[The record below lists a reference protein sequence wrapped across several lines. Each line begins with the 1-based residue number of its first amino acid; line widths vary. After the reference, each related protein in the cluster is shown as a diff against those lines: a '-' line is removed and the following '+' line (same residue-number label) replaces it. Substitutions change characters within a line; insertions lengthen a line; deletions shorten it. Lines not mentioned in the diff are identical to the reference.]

1 MLLPEILLSLRS
13 FFTVVPLRAAISD
26 SVSPFLMVTLLSPL
40 FLLVFLPFL
49 LRLLRT
55 DFLLRLLFDDE
66 TLLLETVLGRL
77 TVKGAGLHIVN
88 FDTASGDLFAEGKI
102 YAAVYTSDE
111 KNGGFF
117 SRVFR

>member
-1 MLLPEILLSLRS
+1 MEEVIRSNHNVIIEDRKKLTLSG
-13 FFTVVPLRAAISD
+13 VKEVIS
-26 SVSPFLMVTLLSPL
+26 
-40 FLLVFLPFL
+40 
-49 LRLLRT
+49 
-55 DFLLRLLFDDE
+55 FDDE
-66 TLLLETVLGRL
+66 TLLLETALGRL

>member
-1 MLLPEILLSLRS
+1 MDEVIRSNQNIIIEDRKKLTLSG
-13 FFTVVPLRAAISD
+13 VKDVIS
-26 SVSPFLMVTLLSPL
+26 
-40 FLLVFLPFL
+40 
-49 LRLLRT
+49 
-55 DFLLRLLFDDE
+55 FDDE
-66 TLLLETVLGRL
+66 TLLLEKVLGRL

>member
-1 MLLPEILLSLRS
+1 MDEVICSNQNIIIEDRKKLTLSG
-13 FFTVVPLRAAISD
+13 VKDVIS
-26 SVSPFLMVTLLSPL
+26 
-40 FLLVFLPFL
+40 
-49 LRLLRT
+49 
-55 DFLLRLLFDDE
+55 FDDE

-88 FDTASGDLFAEGKI
+88 YDTASGDLFAEGKI

>member
-1 MLLPEILLSLRS
+1 MDEVIRSNQNIIIEDRKKLTLSGVKD
-13 FFTVVPLRAAISD
+13 VVS
-26 SVSPFLMVTLLSPL
+26 
-40 FLLVFLPFL
+40 
-49 LRLLRT
+49 
-55 DFLLRLLFDDE
+55 FDDE

>member
-1 MLLPEILLSLRS
+1 MDEVIRSNQNIIIADRKKLTLSG
-13 FFTVVPLRAAISD
+13 VKDVIS
-26 SVSPFLMVTLLSPL
+26 
-40 FLLVFLPFL
+40 
-49 LRLLRT
+49 
-55 DFLLRLLFDDE
+55 FDDE

>member
-1 MLLPEILLSLRS
+1 MDEVIRSNHNIIIEDRKKLTLSG
-13 FFTVVPLRAAISD
+13 VKDVIS
-26 SVSPFLMVTLLSPL
+26 
-40 FLLVFLPFL
+40 
-49 LRLLRT
+49 
-55 DFLLRLLFDDE
+55 FDDE

-77 TVKGAGLHIVN
+77 TLKGAGLHIVN

>member
-1 MLLPEILLSLRS
+1 MDEVIRSNHNIIIEDRKKLTLSG
-13 FFTVVPLRAAISD
+13 VKDVIS
-26 SVSPFLMVTLLSPL
+26 
-40 FLLVFLPFL
+40 
-49 LRLLRT
+49 
-55 DFLLRLLFDDE
+55 FDDE

-88 FDTASGDLFAEGKI
+88 FDNASGDLFAEGKI

>member
-1 MLLPEILLSLRS
+1 MEEIIRSNHNVIIEDRKKLTLSG
-13 FFTVVPLRAAISD
+13 VKDV
-26 SVSPFLMVTLLSPL
+26 LS
-40 FLLVFLPFL
+40 
-49 LRLLRT
+49 
-55 DFLLRLLFDDE
+55 FDDE
-66 TLLLETVLGRL
+66 TLLLETAQGRM

-88 FDTASGDLFAEGKI
+88 FDTQSGDLFAEGKI

>member
-1 MLLPEILLSLRS
+1 MDEVIRSNQNIIIEDRKKLTLSG
-13 FFTVVPLRAAISD
+13 VKDVIS
-26 SVSPFLMVTLLSPL
+26 
-40 FLLVFLPFL
+40 
-49 LRLLRT
+49 
-55 DFLLRLLFDDE
+55 FDDE

-77 TVKGAGLHIVN
+77 TVKGAGFHIVN
-88 FDTASGDLFAEGKI
+88 YDTASGDLFAEGKI

>member
-1 MLLPEILLSLRS
+1 MDEVIRSNQNIIIEDRKKLTLSG
-13 FFTVVPLRAAISD
+13 VKDVIS
-26 SVSPFLMVTLLSPL
+26 
-40 FLLVFLPFL
+40 
-49 LRLLRT
+49 
-55 DFLLRLLFDDE
+55 FDDE

-77 TVKGAGLHIVN
+77 TVTGAGLHIVN

>member
-1 MLLPEILLSLRS
+1 MDEVIRSNHNIIIEDRKKLTLSG
-13 FFTVVPLRAAISD
+13 VKDVIS
-26 SVSPFLMVTLLSPL
+26 
-40 FLLVFLPFL
+40 
-49 LRLLRT
+49 
-55 DFLLRLLFDDE
+55 FDDE

-117 SRVFR
+117 LRNTVKREGSVTQHVH

>member
-1 MLLPEILLSLRS
+1 MDEVIRSNHNIIIEDRKKLTLSG
-13 FFTVVPLRAAISD
+13 VKDVI
-26 SVSPFLMVTLLSPL
+26 
-40 FLLVFLPFL
+40 
-49 LRLLRT
+49 
-55 DFLLRLLFDDE
+55 LFDDE
-66 TLLLETVLGRL
+66 SLLLETVLGRL
-77 TVKGAGLHIVN
+77 TLKGAGLHIVN

>member
-1 MLLPEILLSLRS
+1 MDEVIRSNQNIIIEDRKKLTLSG
-13 FFTVVPLRAAISD
+13 VKDVIS
-26 SVSPFLMVTLLSPL
+26 
-40 FLLVFLPFL
+40 
-49 LRLLRT
+49 
-55 DFLLRLLFDDE
+55 FDDE

-77 TVKGAGLHIVN
+77 TLKGAGLHIVN

>member
-1 MLLPEILLSLRS
+1 MDEVIRSNQNIIIEDRKKLTLSG
-13 FFTVVPLRAAISD
+13 VKDVIS
-26 SVSPFLMVTLLSPL
+26 
-40 FLLVFLPFL
+40 
-49 LRLLRT
+49 
-55 DFLLRLLFDDE
+55 FDDE

-88 FDTASGDLFAEGKI
+88 FDTAGGDLFAEGKI

>member
-1 MLLPEILLSLRS
+1 MEEVIRSNHNIIIEDRKKLTLSG
-13 FFTVVPLRAAISD
+13 VKDVIS
-26 SVSPFLMVTLLSPL
+26 
-40 FLLVFLPFL
+40 
-49 LRLLRT
+49 
-55 DFLLRLLFDDE
+55 FDDE

>member
-1 MLLPEILLSLRS
+1 MDEVIRSNQNIIIEDRKKLTLSG
-13 FFTVVPLRAAISD
+13 VKDVIS
-26 SVSPFLMVTLLSPL
+26 
-40 FLLVFLPFL
+40 
-49 LRLLRT
+49 
-55 DFLLRLLFDDE
+55 FDDE

-77 TVKGAGLHIVN
+77 TVKGAGLHIVI

>member
-1 MLLPEILLSLRS
+1 MDEVIRS
-13 FFTVVPLRAAISD
+13 NQNIIIEDRKKLTLTGVKDVIS
-26 SVSPFLMVTLLSPL
+26 
-40 FLLVFLPFL
+40 
-49 LRLLRT
+49 
-55 DFLLRLLFDDE
+55 FDDE

>member
-1 MLLPEILLSLRS
+1 MDEVIRSNHNIIIEDRKKLTLSGVKD
-13 FFTVVPLRAAISD
+13 VVS
-26 SVSPFLMVTLLSPL
+26 
-40 FLLVFLPFL
+40 
-49 LRLLRT
+49 
-55 DFLLRLLFDDE
+55 FDDE

>member
-1 MLLPEILLSLRS
+1 MDEVIRSNQNIIIEDRKKLTLSG
-13 FFTVVPLRAAISD
+13 VKEVIS
-26 SVSPFLMVTLLSPL
+26 
-40 FLLVFLPFL
+40 
-49 LRLLRT
+49 
-55 DFLLRLLFDDE
+55 FDDE
-66 TLLLETVLGRL
+66 TLLLETALGRL

>member
-1 MLLPEILLSLRS
+1 MDEVIRSNQNIIIEDRKKLTLSG
-13 FFTVVPLRAAISD
+13 VKDVIS
-26 SVSPFLMVTLLSPL
+26 
-40 FLLVFLPFL
+40 
-49 LRLLRT
+49 
-55 DFLLRLLFDDE
+55 FDDE

-117 SRVFR
+117 SHVFR

>member
-1 MLLPEILLSLRS
+1 MDEVIRSNHNIIIEDRKKLTLSG
-13 FFTVVPLRAAISD
+13 VKDVIS
-26 SVSPFLMVTLLSPL
+26 
-40 FLLVFLPFL
+40 
-49 LRLLRT
+49 
-55 DFLLRLLFDDE
+55 FDDE

-77 TVKGAGLHIVN
+77 TVKGVGIHIVN

>member
-1 MLLPEILLSLRS
+1 MDEVIRSNQNIIIEDRKKLTLSGVKDVIS
-13 FFTVVPLRAAISD
+13 FD
-26 SVSPFLMVTLLSPL
+26 Y
-40 FLLVFLPFL
+40 
-49 LRLLRT
+49 
-55 DFLLRLLFDDE
+55 E

>member
-1 MLLPEILLSLRS
+1 MDEVIRSNQNIIIEDRKKLTLSG
-13 FFTVVPLRAAISD
+13 VKDVIS
-26 SVSPFLMVTLLSPL
+26 
-40 FLLVFLPFL
+40 
-49 LRLLRT
+49 
-55 DFLLRLLFDDE
+55 FDDE

-88 FDTASGDLFAEGKI
+88 FDTARGDLFAAGKI
-102 YAAVYTSDE
+102 YAAVFTSDE

>member
-1 MLLPEILLSLRS
+1 MDEVIRSNQNIIIEDRKKLTLSG
-13 FFTVVPLRAAISD
+13 VKDVIS
-26 SVSPFLMVTLLSPL
+26 
-40 FLLVFLPFL
+40 
-49 LRLLRT
+49 
-55 DFLLRLLFDDE
+55 FDDE

-102 YAAVYTSDE
+102 YAAVYTSE
-111 KNGGFF
+111 ERNGGFF

>member
-1 MLLPEILLSLRS
+1 MEEVIRSNHNIIMEDRKKLTLSG
-13 FFTVVPLRAAISD
+13 VKEVIS
-26 SVSPFLMVTLLSPL
+26 
-40 FLLVFLPFL
+40 
-49 LRLLRT
+49 
-55 DFLLRLLFDDE
+55 FDDE
-66 TLLLETVLGRL
+66 TLLLETALGRL

>member
-1 MLLPEILLSLRS
+1 MEEVIRSNHNIIIEDRKKLTLSG
-13 FFTVVPLRAAISD
+13 VKEVIS
-26 SVSPFLMVTLLSPL
+26 
-40 FLLVFLPFL
+40 
-49 LRLLRT
+49 
-55 DFLLRLLFDDE
+55 FDDE
-66 TLLLETVLGRL
+66 TLLLETALGRL

>member
-1 MLLPEILLSLRS
+1 MDEVIRSNQNIIIEDRKKLTLSG
-13 FFTVVPLRAAISD
+13 VKDVIS
-26 SVSPFLMVTLLSPL
+26 
-40 FLLVFLPFL
+40 
-49 LRLLRT
+49 
-55 DFLLRLLFDDE
+55 FDDE

-77 TVKGAGLHIVN
+77 TVKGAGLHRVN

>member
-1 MLLPEILLSLRS
+1 MDEVIRSNQNIIIEDRKKLTLSG
-13 FFTVVPLRAAISD
+13 VKDVIS
-26 SVSPFLMVTLLSPL
+26 
-40 FLLVFLPFL
+40 
-49 LRLLRT
+49 
-55 DFLLRLLFDDE
+55 FDDE

-117 SRVFR
+117 SRGFR

>member
-1 MLLPEILLSLRS
+1 MDEVIRSNQNIIIEDRKKLTLSG
-13 FFTVVPLRAAISD
+13 VKDVIS
-26 SVSPFLMVTLLSPL
+26 
-40 FLLVFLPFL
+40 
-49 LRLLRT
+49 
-55 DFLLRLLFDDE
+55 FDDE

-111 KNGGFF
+111 KNGWFF

>member
-1 MLLPEILLSLRS
+1 MDEVIRSNHNIIIEDRKKLTLSGIKD
-13 FFTVVPLRAAISD
+13 VIS
-26 SVSPFLMVTLLSPL
+26 
-40 FLLVFLPFL
+40 
-49 LRLLRT
+49 
-55 DFLLRLLFDDE
+55 FDDE

>member
-1 MLLPEILLSLRS
+1 MDEVIRSNHNIIIEDRKKLTLSGVKDVIS
-13 FFTVVPLRAAISD
+13 FV
-26 SVSPFLMVTLLSPL
+26 
-40 FLLVFLPFL
+40 
-49 LRLLRT
+49 
-55 DFLLRLLFDDE
+55 DE

>member
-1 MLLPEILLSLRS
+1 MDEVIRSNQNIIIEDRKKLTLSG
-13 FFTVVPLRAAISD
+13 VKDVIS
-26 SVSPFLMVTLLSPL
+26 
-40 FLLVFLPFL
+40 
-49 LRLLRT
+49 
-55 DFLLRLLFDDE
+55 FDDE

-111 KNGGFF
+111 KNGGFLY
-117 SRVFR
+117 RVFR